1 MDSPRTLPQ
10 DPDLDQ
16 LKTQARELLNAF
28 RSDDADA
35 LKAFAAH
42 PRTIDPST
50 AKLTDA
56 QLVIARSYG
65 CSSWPVLRREVNR
78 HRLRSAIWRSD
89 RAAAAKVLKQDGGI
103 VNDAVSHPRWG
114 GLPTPIQLAAERGH
128 TGMIRL
134 LLDSGADPV
143 SGTDTYGGWTA
154 LHLAAHWGHMEAAAL
169 LRERGAQVDIHA
181 ACLLDDARRVSAILA
196 DDPEAASRPGLGGE
210 PPLHV
215 TVSAETAGI
224 LLDHGARLDTRDS
237 DGNTPLGT
245 AIGRGDRC
253 RGLADYLIDR
263 GAPADS
269 CQLAALGRTD
279 RLEKL
284 RETEVDPIGYRGKI
298 GVHAVV
304 GTPLHA
310 AAQHGKEETVN
321 ALLGWGADANAR
333 ADSGQTPLHLCGDAE
348 IAKALVEAGADPGVT
363 DDEHG
368 TTPLVWAR
376 VGIEINGSTPAREA
390 LVSYLEGI
398 TPSREE

>member
-1 MDSPRTLPQ
+1 MENPRKLPR

-16 LKTQARELLNAF
+16 LKAQARELLNAF
-28 RSDDADA
+28 RSGDADA
-35 LKAFAAH
+35 RKAFAVH
-42 PRTIDPST
+42 PRTISPAS

-65 CSSWPVLRREVNR
+65 CPSWPVLRLEVNR
-78 HRLRSAIWRSD
+78 RRLRSAIWHSD
-89 RAAAAKVLKQDGGI
+89 LAAAAKVLKQDEGI
-103 VNDAVSHPRWG
+103 VNDPVSHPRWG
-114 GLPTPIQLAAERGH
+114 GRPTPIQLAAERGQA
-128 TGMIRL
+128 GMIRL
-134 LLDSGADPV
+134 LLDSGADPE

-154 LHLAAHWGHMEAAAL
+154 LHLAAHWGHMAAAAL
-169 LRERGAQVDIHA
+169 LREHGAPVDIHA
-181 ACLLDDARRVSAILA
+181 ACLMDDFRRVSAILA

-215 TVSAETAGI
+215 AVSAETAGI
-224 LLDHGARLDTRDS
+224 LLDHGARLDTHDV
-237 DGNTPLGT
+237 DGNTPLGA

-263 GAPADS
+263 GAPADA

-279 RLEKL
+279 RLGQL
-284 RETEVDPIGYRGKI
+284 RATEADTIGYRGKI

-310 AAQHGKEETVN
+310 AVQHGQEETVN
-321 ALLGWGADANAR
+321 ALLGWGADTNAR

-348 IAKALVEAGADPGVT
+348 IAKALVEAGADPGAT

-376 VGIEINGSTPAREA
+376 VGIEIHGSTPAREA

-398 TPSREE
+398 TPSQEE